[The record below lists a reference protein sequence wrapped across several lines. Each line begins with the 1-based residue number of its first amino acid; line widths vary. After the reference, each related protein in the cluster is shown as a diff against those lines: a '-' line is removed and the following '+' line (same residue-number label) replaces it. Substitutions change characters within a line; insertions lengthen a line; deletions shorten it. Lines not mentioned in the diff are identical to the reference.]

1 MKKHI
6 LICTFAIAACA
17 GNVDQKD
24 ESSKTIEENTLTET
38 TLPTTAQNR
47 RYCFLRT
54 EGTDNQDTTT
64 VQFSFNEDNV
74 AGEMNWIPKEKDSRK
89 GVLTGTILGDE
100 IKAVWS
106 YMQEGM
112 KDSMTV
118 AFKLSPQQLA
128 QKPLKVD
135 TVTGRQET
143 DERADYTVIYMPHN
157 CDQLTPSLM
166 PSPPTP

>member
-6 LICTFAIAACA
+6 LICTFAIAACT

-24 ESSKTIEENTLTET
+24 ESSKTTGEDILTET
-38 TLPTTAQNR
+38 ELPTTEQNR

-64 VQFSFNEDNV
+64 VQFTFNEDKV
-74 AGEMNWIPKEKDSRK
+74 EGEMNWIPKEKDSRK
-89 GVLTGTILGDE
+89 GILTGTISGDE

-106 YMQEGM
+106 YIQEGM
-112 KDSMTV
+112 KDSMAV

-143 DERADYTVIYMPHN
+143 DERANYTLIYMLHN
-157 CDQLTPSLM
+157 CDQFTPSVM
-166 PSPPTP
+166 SSPPTP